1 MALGTDHI
9 TNTTAAAFIPELWS
23 DEIIA
28 AYKSNLVLANLVNK
42 MPMKGKKGDTIHVP
56 KPVRGSANAK
66 AAETQVTLNAGTATS
81 LTINIDKHF
90 EYSRLI
96 EDITDVQALS
106 SLRKFYTEDAGYALA
121 TQVDNDLF
129 DLATALDGGAIVPR
143 ASQAP
148 TDFVQSG
155 KIFYIDG
162 ANGLADFAVDT
173 VASTDLFTDLAFR
186 ELIQQLDDEDAP
198 QMNRVLV
205 IPPSAVNT
213 IRGIDRYM
221 SSDFVDGR
229 GVQNGKIGTLYGV
242 DVYVSTNCPVI
253 ETAAE
258 NAGGAIDVK
267 LGLLFQKEAFIHA
280 EQMGVR
286 TQTQYKQEYL
296 ADLMTADT
304 LYGCQVYR
312 PEGAFGI
319 ALPA

>member
-1 MALGTDHI
+1 
-9 TNTTAAAFIPELWS
+9 
-23 DEIIA
+23 
-28 AYKSNLVLANLVNK
+28 

-56 KPVRGSANAK
+56 KPVRGAANAK
-66 AAETQVTLNAGTATS
+66 AASTQVTLNAPAVNE
-81 LTINIDKHF
+81 LQIAIDKHF

-96 EDITDVQALS
+96 EDITDVQALAS
-106 SLRKFYTEDAGYALA
+106 MRKFYTDDAGYALA

-129 DLATALDGGAIVPR
+129 DLATALDGGAIVAR
-143 ASQAP
+143 GSQAA

-155 KIFYIDG
+155 KIFYVDG
-162 ANGLADFAVDT
+162 TNGLADYAVDT

-267 LGLLFQKEAFIHA
+267 LGLLFQKEAFILA

-319 ALPA
+319 VLPA